1 MALLFRN
8 RSGRR
13 GRAPA
18 ETGQGAHVDGDGP
31 EVTALLWAA
40 DPPAPWGDRRHAGFP
55 AEAALQRHPAWL
67 PPRPSPSPILRRSSR
82 AEKQKP
88 GRPACPSPLPEG
100 RAEGW
105 DAAGRGDVRPCAD
118 STRGCNLGNSH
129 RIWGNDVCGPNTQRH
144 PEGSKGHAEML

>member
-1 MALLFRN
+1 MASLSRN

-55 AEAALQRHPAWL
+55 AEAALQRHPACL

-88 GRPACPSPLPEG
+88 GPSCLPLAP
-100 RAEGW
+100 
-105 DAAGRGDVRPCAD
+105 P
-118 STRGCNLGNSH
+118 
-129 RIWGNDVCGPNTQRH
+129 
-144 PEGSKGHAEML
+144 

>member
-1 MALLFRN
+1 MASLSRN

-55 AEAALQRHPAWL
+55 AEAAFQRHLAMG
-67 PPRPSPSPILRRSSR
+67 
-82 AEKQKP
+82 K
-88 GRPACPSPLPEG
+88 
-100 RAEGW
+100 
-105 DAAGRGDVRPCAD
+105 
-118 STRGCNLGNSH
+118 
-129 RIWGNDVCGPNTQRH
+129 GP
-144 PEGSKGHAEML
+144 

>member
-1 MALLFRN
+1 MASLSRN

-55 AEAALQRHPAWL
+55 AEAAFQRHPAWL
-67 PPRPSPSPILRRSSR
+67 PPPPFTFTDPATQQQSREAEAGPVLPAPRPSLKEGP
-82 AEKQKP
+82 KP
-88 GRPACPSPLPEG
+88 GKRP
-100 RAEGW
+100 
-105 DAAGRGDVRPCAD
+105 DVE
-118 STRGCNLGNSH
+118 T
-129 RIWGNDVCGPNTQRH
+129 
-144 PEGSKGHAEML
+144 